1 MSEAEPWSY
10 YPDGSPVYSLADII
24 RKRSAITP
32 EAIAFTEAGRLTS
45 FAELDRRSSQVARAL
60 QRKDVGP
67 GDRVAFIGA
76 SGPEFAEVMYGAAKC
91 RAIFT
96 AVNNRL
102 SAREVLAIL
111 ADAEPRVVVADPA
124 AAALVADVGTLGFDC
139 DTLITDLDYLA
150 WRDHARDERPRR
162 AGRARRDRAHPVH
175 LGHHRRAQGRRADR
189 PQPGLCPAR
198 TARDIGLDEGSVCAA
213 PVPFFHVAGL
223 GMLLAANL
231 NGGNLVL
238 EQPADMAGVLR
249 LLIDRKVT
257 HAVLVPTVLQRLLA
271 LPECT
276 TADWSALSY
285 VVYGA
290 SPIPLPVLRDA
301 TEIIGCS
308 FLQSYGLTESTG
320 GFTLLGPDDH
330 VPAEEFAHRLR
341 SAGRPMRGARVR
353 VVDPV
358 TLQDCPAG
366 QRGEVLV
373 AGSRIMKGYWR
384 KPEQTAE
391 IMLPGGW
398 LRTGD
403 GGSFDADG
411 YLYLHDRLKDMI
423 VTGGENVYP
432 AEVESVMTGHPAV
445 AEVAVVGVPS
455 AQWGESPYAVV
466 VLRPGAEVSE
476 ADLIAWT
483 RDRLAHFKCPAGV
496 TVRPL
501 PGPHRLRQAPEA
513 SHPRQPEPAPRPLAE
528 GISYGWPFCDGEQH
542 SGPQLTTWC
551 VIPRSL
557 ADT

>member
-24 RKRSAITP
+24 RKRAAVTP
-32 EAIAFTEAGRLTS
+32 AAIALTEAGRLTT

-60 QRKDVGP
+60 QAKALPAGGVRP

-76 SGPEFAEVMYGAAKC
+76 SGPEFVEVMYGAAKC

-150 WRDHARDERPRR
+150 WRDSAPAGDPGEVAGPDETALILYTSGTTGAPKGVELTGRNLGCALHELHASID
-162 AGRARRDRAHPVH
+162 
-175 LGHHRRAQGRRADR
+175 LN
-189 PQPGLCPAR
+189 
-198 TARDIGLDEGSVCAA
+198 EGSVCAA
-213 PVPFFHVAGL
+213 PIPFFHVASL

-231 NGGNLVL
+231 NGGDLVL
-238 EQPADMAGVLR
+238 EQPADMAGVLS

-271 LPECT
+271 LPECKA
-276 TADWSALSY
+276 ADWSALSY

-320 GFTLLGPDDH
+320 GFTLLGPGDH

-358 TLQDCPAG
+358 TLEDCPAG

-384 KPEQTAE
+384 KPGQTAE

-411 YLYLHDRLKDMI
+411 FLYLHDRLKDMI

-455 AQWGESPYAVV
+455 AKWGESPYAVV
-466 VLRPGAEVSE
+466 PCPGAEVSE
-476 ADLIAWT
+476 ADLITWT
-483 RDRLAHFKCPAGV
+483 RDRLAHFKCPVGV
-496 TVRPL
+496 SF
-501 PGPHRLRQAPEA
+501 AP
-513 SHPRQPEPAPRPLAE
+513 
-528 GISYGWPFCDGEQH
+528 
-542 SGPQLTTWC
+542 
-551 VIPRSL
+551 SL
-557 ADT
+557 ARTASGKLQKQAIRASLSSVAVP